1 MPACLLPVFLWYL
14 PNVWRASLQCKTSSH
29 LLSEVFFYL
38 KKVLSMV
45 FFLREVLSVVLPV
58 PKEYKNTAPNSAIYR
73 RDPKNENTA
82 GICQL
87 VYGPGFFGPFG
98 SNPRFQPE

>member
-1 MPACLLPVFLWYL
+1 VPACNAKLAAIYYLRYFLFEKGIIYGI
-14 PNVWRASLQCKTSSH
+14 
-29 LLSEVFFYL
+29 
-38 KKVLSMV
+38 
-45 FFLREVLSVVLPV
+45 FLREVLSVVLPV

-73 RDPKNENTA
+73 RDPNNENTA